1 MSNPLDDVDK
11 QNRLFFENENLIVS
25 LSLEKSIPFAI
36 WKEPSDKQ
44 TPDMSKEMKAVL
56 MKTGVEYYGRGNYLI
71 DRYQNQYSGYMV
83 WYARPNMNL
92 EFNQH
97 KINKKQ
103 SEDSSN

>member
-1 MSNPLDDVDK
+1 MSNPLGDIDRE
-11 QNRLFFENENLIVS
+11 NRLFFENENLLAS
-25 LSLEKSIPFAI
+25 LSLEKGIPFAV
-36 WKEPSDKQ
+36 WKKPSNEQ
-44 TPDMSKEMKAVL
+44 TPSMRKEMKAVL
-56 MKTGVEYYGRGNYLI
+56 MKTGDEYYGRGNYLI
-71 DRYQNQYSGYMV
+71 DRYQNQYSSYMV